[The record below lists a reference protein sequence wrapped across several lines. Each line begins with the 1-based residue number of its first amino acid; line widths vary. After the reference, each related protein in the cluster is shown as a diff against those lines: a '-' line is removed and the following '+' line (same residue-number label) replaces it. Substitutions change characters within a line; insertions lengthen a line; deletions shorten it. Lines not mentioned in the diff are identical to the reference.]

1 MCTMSILAPDARIA
15 APSGSRPTRYE
26 AARAQ
31 RTRQFECCQTAT
43 GSSSSSADEFARTR
57 FPDSEPCDI
66 TQRMAPEMS
75 GTTPP
80 YIPGLDAS
88 GIREDTGYE
97 PQA

>member
-1 MCTMSILAPDARIA
+1 MCTMSILAPDARTA

-26 AARAQ
+26 PPERSERDNLSAVRRLQGRAHRARMNLRARAS
-31 RTRQFECCQTAT
+31 RIANHR
-43 GSSSSSADEFARTR
+43 
-57 FPDSEPCDI
+57 DI

-88 GIREDTGYE
+88 GIREDTGSE